1 MNIEQQH
8 ALINTHYFS
17 KNYAKKWLE
26 DAFPEVFK
34 VRKKLVKEAH
44 KRGFVTG
51 AIIDSSPI
59 NHVSVMKDSKYKY
72 ILRSA
77 TNFKYYPDQD
87 LLQFGNSE
95 ATIYY
100 NGIWADVINPIIYD
114 IL

>member
-1 MNIEQQH
+1 
-8 ALINTHYFS
+8 
-17 KNYAKKWLE
+17 
-26 DAFPEVFK
+26 
-34 VRKKLVKEAH
+34 
-44 KRGFVTG
+44 
-51 AIIDSSPI
+51 
-59 NHVSVMKDSKYKY
+59 MKDSKYKY